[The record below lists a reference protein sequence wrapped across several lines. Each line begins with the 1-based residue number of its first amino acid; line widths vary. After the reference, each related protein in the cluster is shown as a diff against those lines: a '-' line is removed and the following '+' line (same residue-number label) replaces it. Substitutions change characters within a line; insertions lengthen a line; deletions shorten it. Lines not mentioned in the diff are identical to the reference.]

1 MKLKLFEKNPE
12 EIMFAQAQAQTNMC
26 VYQTCLKINT
36 LFTTDI
42 NSCNYGLVVYYST
55 RLVNIA
61 FK

>member
-1 MKLKLFEKNPE
+1 
-12 EIMFAQAQAQTNMC
+12 MFAQAQTNMC

>member
-1 MKLKLFEKNPE
+1 
-12 EIMFAQAQAQTNMC
+12 MFAQAQAQTNMC
-26 VYQTCLKINT
+26 EYQTCLKINT

>member
-1 MKLKLFEKNPE
+1 
-12 EIMFAQAQAQTNMC
+12 MFAQAQTNMC

-61 FK
+61 FKWPPKQNFLSQK

>member
-12 EIMFAQAQAQTNMC
+12 EIMFAQAQTNMC
-26 VYQTCLKINT
+26 VYQTCLKINL

-42 NSCNYGLVVYYST
+42 NSCNYRLVVYYST

>member
-1 MKLKLFEKNPE
+1 MLCVAPMKLKLFEKKPE

-42 NSCNYGLVVYYST
+42 NL
-55 RLVNIA
+55 IA
-61 FK
+61 VTMVW